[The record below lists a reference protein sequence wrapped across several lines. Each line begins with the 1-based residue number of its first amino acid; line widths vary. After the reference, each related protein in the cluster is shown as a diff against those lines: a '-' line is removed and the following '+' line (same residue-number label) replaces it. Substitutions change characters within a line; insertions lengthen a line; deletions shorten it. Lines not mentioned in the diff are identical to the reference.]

1 MSEQLSKKQKTF
13 LSFLTIFGCVALI
26 LGVLQTRSIFRQP
39 FSSET
44 ATNSSLYAERAE
56 LEALKGEDTDK
67 DGLTDYDELY
77 FYKTSP
83 YLADSDSDGKSDKE
97 ELEAGEDPNCPEGKE
112 CLEPRTVASST
123 DEENLLA
130 SSTFTEEDLSALRES
145 LRNAGVPE
153 SMLNEIDDVQLQ
165 QLYNESLG
173 DAESSGKVVDTDIVT
188 AEEQAAAAEDPF
200 ADILERPDNELA
212 QVYNEEDIYNLGP
225 DQIRELLISSG
236 IDAETLNE
244 VDDETLI
251 AIYQEALQEE
261 GISGEGDVIETN
273 TNQNNNE

>member
-1 MSEQLSKKQKTF
+1 MPEQLTKKQKTF
-13 LSFLTIFGCVALI
+13 LSFLGIFGIIALI
-26 LGVLQTRSIFRQP
+26 LGVLQTRSIFREP
-39 FSSET
+39 FDAEK
-44 ATNSSLYAERAE
+44 ATNSALYAERAE
-56 LEALKGEDTDK
+56 LEALKAQDTDK
-67 DGLTDYDELY
+67 DGLMDYDELY

-123 DEENLLA
+123 DEESLLA
-130 SSTFTEEDLSALRES
+130 SGTFSEEDLAALRES

-165 QLYNESLG
+165 ALYNETLG
-173 DAESSGKVVDTDIVT
+173 ETEGSETAIGALEEEASATADTS
-188 AEEQAAAAEDPF
+188 EDPY
-200 ADILERPDNELA
+200 ADMLTRPENELA

-236 IDAETLNE
+236 IDEETLNQ

-251 AIYQEALQEE
+251 SIYKEALNEE
-261 GISGEGDVIETN
+261 GINGENSSIETN
-273 TNQNNNE
+273 TNQNTNE